1 MTSSSNAIV
10 MRSPVEIIPTGD
22 IYWEYWLVSHPLKRQ
37 SITRDEAQD
46 YILEHGLVETLNCE
60 DGTVWDTP
68 DKAFKRKHKGFVA
81 KNYVAFRHY
90 WG

>member
-1 MTSSSNAIV
+1 MTSHSKGIV
-10 MRSPVEIIPTGD
+10 MRSPVRIVPTGD
-22 IYWEYWLVSHPLKRQ
+22 TYYEYHIVYAPLKEKLVTRQ
-37 SITRDEAQD
+37 EAMD
-46 YILEHGLVETLNCE
+46 YIRENGLVEALDCD

-81 KNYVAFRHY
+81 KNYVAFRHH